1 MEKAKTFCRKKRN
14 LAKSMLSFMLV
25 FAMVISNVQITPD
38 AFSTVWAAE
47 NETLE
52 TSEASENSSQPSESA
67 GDSEEAGET
76 SENSGD
82 DRNSEEIGETQKSP
96 DSEEMGN
103 EERSETA
110 AESTQTAEREQSE
123 ETSEGGNTET
133 TASSSVE
140 TETASQTETVTETET
155 VTATESET
163 EATEEEML
171 EEGAEGEAPSTGQI
185 SIKLHFKD
193 VLGWDTAEND
203 IQVAY
208 ASYKNEGSEWITTDY
223 DDKGKWPGVALTE
236 VDGYYTLELD
246 KKPTYDGLV
255 FVFHNKKD
263 DVGLQTDDYVI
274 PIDAFSDDVTEYWIF
289 AAKADNY
296 GKHPAQICSKAIDT
310 PTISPEIGEDGKVTF
325 RYFNCFETST
335 VKVAGDMTSWGD
347 NAIKMMDEDNSG
359 IYTATTDVLEAK
371 EYGYKFIL
379 GESTWITDPNND
391 SYDDRGNSKFT
402 IEGEDP
408 DKIISPEV
416 NGNKVTFRY
425 KNSEA
430 DVVYVRGTMNDWV
443 DNETYKMTKNET
455 TGIHTLEVEMSHGSY
470 EYKFHY
476 EDGTKDG
483 VWLPDPNGQQV
494 EGTKPDR
501 NSIVYVPGIEEY
513 TYTIHYYNPG
523 VDIPTQVPS
532 EGSGP
537 DLHIWDMCPGAA
549 EGQEYAFEALT
560 EDEDKDKGK
569 TWLTA
574 TVKVPFPHINIIAR
588 PTGGW
593 VEGVKE
599 KEWTYEL
606 KKDAKTA
613 ELWFVYGEG
622 LYENNPFLET
632 YKYTIHYYNPATPNQ
647 ESSTPDLYI
656 WGADTANPGKLYS
669 YAEEKL
675 NDTDNG
681 IQWMTTEVDTPYEKI
696 GLIGKTA
703 TGDNEAGWAGKD
715 KDRFYQI
722 KKGEKTAELWYVHG
736 VGVYDKKPMMKL
748 NSVGAALSVE
758 SIDYTQNS
766 VLSLV
771 FNGDKSSK
779 VLIKSASVD
788 ASALGISD
796 NLTIDP
802 QLCEVTLSVRDNI
815 EAGTYQLP
823 VTVEGV
829 TGTKLTAEA
838 SVTVKEKT
846 GSDFDWDEAVIYFM
860 VTDRFFDGDSSNNAA
875 NGADTTGDNA
885 GLYHG
890 GDFKGVTEKLDYLK
904 ELGVNTIWITPI
916 VENIKGV
923 TVGDGTGDVPFYAAY
938 HGYWASDF
946 TKLNPALGTEAEFQT
961 LIDTAHEKGM
971 KIMVDVVVNHAGYGM
986 EETDQFP
993 GMLRDK
999 ADVNEED
1006 HELGGYQAG
1015 LPDFL
1020 TELPEVRNKIIQWQV
1035 DWAKKGVDFFRVDTV
1050 QHVEDTTWRAFK
1062 NELTKANPKFKMI
1075 GEYFGAG
1082 YNSNNGNRIGNGQM
1096 DSLLD
1101 FDFNDWATEFVGG
1114 GILSVEKKLADRNKA
1129 LNNTYLTGQFLSS
1142 HDENGFQAALIDKGW
1157 SKADAAAAAYA
1168 AATLQ
1173 ITAKGQ
1179 PVIYYGEEIGLTGMN
1194 DYPKQTNRYDFD
1206 WTELE
1211 TQKTTDNSIYNHYK
1225 KMLSIRSEYA
1235 DVFAKG
1241 TRQSVSGTNAD
1252 KYDVF
1257 SRSYNKT
1264 TLYVGINIDINT
1276 GKEVSFA
1283 VNNSGITAYRD
1294 LYSNQEYTVSEDGKV
1309 TITIPAA
1316 KNGGTIVLV
1325 PSSYEK
1331 GLIAPTLTIAKG
1343 KATTLP
1349 EKLTYMSENGEE
1361 TLVAVTYSMDKV
1373 EGVTLDAASRKI
1385 TVAETF
1391 AGKTIDLTATAGEES
1406 IKFTVKVVEDKNQI
1420 TLRLHYHRPD
1430 GNYENWNV
1438 WSWRVGSEGK
1448 QYDFD
1453 SEDEN
1458 GAKVVTFELEGRSTS
1473 VLNYIIRKSTST
1485 DPWGGGKDFPED
1497 CFVDLSDILSG
1508 TVDYYVESGVFPGTR
1523 ILGDDVFLG
1532 VKILSVKYNSAK
1544 NVIKVVTGTPI
1555 TGGTDGIF
1563 TLKRADGTEI
1573 VITGVRLASA
1583 DKNEYELSLG
1593 SDLSGMEAVTKKY
1606 SLFYDEYEY
1615 PVEMPSLY
1623 SSDAFEQ
1630 EFTYTGDDLGAT
1642 WTSSKTTF
1650 KVWAP
1655 TADSV
1660 KVNLYTSGTE
1670 GADDLIET
1678 LSMKKG
1684 EKGVW
1689 SVQKAGDL
1697 NGVYYT
1703 YSVDV
1708 DGTTA
1713 EACDPYARTTGV
1725 NGNRAMVINLNAT
1738 NPAGWSTD
1746 RGPNAGMTYT
1756 DSIIY
1761 ELHVRD
1767 FSIDESSGIQNKG
1780 KFLGLTEKGTKNAS
1794 GQTTGLD
1801 YLTDL
1806 GVTHIH
1812 LLPSYDYAPVDETKL
1827 DTPQYNWGYD
1837 PKNYNVPEGS
1847 YSTDPYN
1854 GAVRVKE
1861 MKQMVK
1867 TLHDNNINVIM
1878 DVVYNHVYDA
1888 DKFSFNQ
1895 LVPKYFSRT
1904 NADGSY
1910 SSGSGCGNDT
1920 ASERS
1925 MVKKYI
1931 VDSVN
1936 YWADEYHIDG
1946 FRFDLVGLL
1955 DVDTINEVVNTV
1967 HETHPDVVFYGEGWK
1982 MDTAVS
1988 KDDVIMAT
1996 QWTSEKTPKFA
2007 YFSDTIRN
2015 LLKGDTFSHES
2026 TGFVSGATG
2035 QEELLAKCFTGATDW
2050 CKSPTQTVNYA
2061 SCHDNYSLMD
2071 KLSVSRKDA
2080 SFEDKT
2086 KMNNLAA
2093 AIYMTSEGIPL
2104 IHAAEELLREK
2115 IDENGNPVENSYK
2128 SSDLV
2133 NSIKWSNLDKENYRN
2148 VRDYYKGLIA
2158 FRKNHAALRLTT
2170 AAEVKANVQYK
2181 WISEELVMFVI
2192 NGKDSIADE
2201 VSDGIVVIFNANTAA
2216 KDVDMYSY
2224 GVPQGTWNICIND
2237 QKAGIETLAAVTDG
2251 KVKVA
2256 PISALVLVKGET
2268 KDNESVYDKNEQQ
2281 KIEKLKK
2288 ELEALILQYE
2298 KEEQGERTDESWAAF
2313 QTALQAAKEVVGKID
2328 VTLNELNLAISN
2340 LQAAHDALTTPEGTV
2355 DKEKLKALVAL
2366 YDDIF
2371 NAGQG
2376 DYTDESWKAFSDELA
2391 NAEALLEKSDAT
2403 QAEIDEAYSKLET
2416 AYTNLTSTKNT
2427 EKLDELIAECS
2438 KLDKGDYTDESW
2450 NALQEALK
2458 AAKEIADKPNATQ
2471 AEIDKAEQDLRDAYN
2486 ALKVPEGTIDKG
2498 KLKALIAVCDEILNK
2513 GQGSYTAE
2521 SWNAF
2526 TLALEEAKA
2535 ILAKED
2541 ATQPEVDEAR
2551 NKLDKA
2557 HNNLVSIEEEIK
2569 ALKELIV
2576 TCEKYIKEDY
2586 TTESWRVFEDAL
2598 QAAKEVAEN
2607 PNAALEEIQRAADDL
2622 QNAVKALIKVKEGL
2636 WTAWAPDSGLTAP
2649 ENGEGNYHA
2658 AYTGKAFK
2666 PEILVYD
2673 GKTLLK
2679 EKTDY
2684 TVSYKNNTNA
2694 GPATVTV
2701 KGKGNYSESTT
2712 AEFTI
2717 DPIDIATLEI
2727 EDLYAAVA
2735 SNNTKQVALKPI
2747 VKFNGK
2753 TLKMGKDYTV
2763 AYADP
2768 NGGKAPGNPSMD
2780 YDVKIDAASVNFTG
2794 TKMIKMTLVDKDN
2807 AYLMSK
2813 ASIGKIVTADRVY
2826 TGEVLKPQITVK
2838 YGKTTL
2844 LKDTDYTVL
2853 YDDEH
2858 IEAGE
2863 TATITIR
2870 GNGTTYF
2877 GEKTTS
2883 FKITGT
2889 PLKAGQI
2896 SLKDVPKTGLVYTG
2910 KPQEPEIDGIDRKN
2924 YEAVYQNNTNAGT
2937 ATVVI
2942 TGKNGYTGTV
2952 KKTFKITAYDIFA
2965 NSDKKFKYNIN
2976 GSIPFAK
2983 GGSKLT
2989 DNQTGARFTISD
3001 GVEIA
3006 LQQGKDYTLSYKNNK
3021 KVGDNT
3027 ASVTIKG
3034 KGNFKGTLKNI
3045 PFTIVAQDLSNLNIT
3060 AADVLEK
3067 NAKKFNKVVPVVID
3081 LDGKTL
3087 KNKTDFELDTATAY
3101 TDEAGNPIS
3110 STEPATG
3117 TAVKVTVTGKG
3128 NYQGTASA
3136 IFHIIDNNMS
3146 IAKASV
3152 QIEPQRYTGSE
3163 VTLSNDQIHVKLKI
3177 NGTITELQN
3186 DNFQIVG
3193 YSKNIK
3199 KGTAKV
3205 TIRGIYPYGGTKT
3218 VNFKITARPMN

>member
-1 MEKAKTFCRKKRN
+1 MDQKKKFCRKKRSIAN
-14 LAKSMLSFMLV
+14 SMLSLILV
-25 FAMVISNVQITPD
+25 FAMVISNVQTSSGML
-38 AFSTVWAAE
+38 STVWAAE
-47 NETLE
+47 
-52 TSEASENSSQPSESA
+52 SEAQTPDGEAETGGMDENN
-67 GDSEEAGET
+67 DS
-76 SENSGD
+76 D
-82 DRNSEEIGETQKSP
+82 SEEIGEVQKSL
-96 DSEEMGN
+96 DSEETNN
-103 EERSETA
+103 EERSETT
-110 AESTQTAEREQSE
+110 AESTQTGESERSE

-133 TASSSVE
+133 TTSSAVE
-140 TETASQTETVTETET
+140 TETASETET
-155 VTATESET
+155 TTESETETTTESETET

-171 EEGAEGEAPSTGQI
+171 EEGAEGEDPSTGQV

-193 VLGWDTAEND
+193 VLGWDTTEISNGMK
-203 IQVAY
+203 VAY
-208 ASYKNEGSEWITTDY
+208 ASYKNPEQEGGSGSWVTNY
-223 DDKGKWPGVALTE
+223 DGGSWPGSSISKGA
-236 VDGYYTLELD
+236 DGYYTLELD
-246 KKPTYDGLV
+246 KKPTDDGLV
-255 FVFHNKKD
+255 FVFHN
-263 DVGLQTDDYVI
+263 GAGTQTKDYVI
-274 PIDAFSDDVTEYWIF
+274 PMQGFSNDVTEYWIF
-289 AAKADNY
+289 AAKAGSY
-296 GKHPAQICSKAIDT
+296 GNHPAQICSKAIDT

-347 NAIKMMDEDNSG
+347 NAIEMTDENNSG
-359 IYTATTDVLEAK
+359 IYTATTDVLTAK

-391 SYDDRGNSKFT
+391 SYDAKGNSKFT

-416 NGNKVTFRY
+416 EGNKVTFRY
-425 KNSEA
+425 ENSEV
-430 DVVYVRGTMNDWV
+430 DDVYVRGTMNGWV
-443 DNETYKMTKNET
+443 DNETYKMTKDET

-537 DLHIWDMCPGAA
+537 DLHIWDKCPGAA
-549 EGQEYAFEALT
+549 EGQAYKFEALT

-588 PTGGW
+588 PEGDW
-593 VEGVKE
+593 IEGVEE

-622 LYENNPFLET
+622 LYDNNPFLET
-632 YKYTIHYYNPATPNQ
+632 YQYIINYYNPALPNQ
-647 ESSTPDLYI
+647 ESSELDLFI
-656 WGADTANPGKLYS
+656 WGADTENPGKLYS

-675 NDTDNG
+675 DDTDNG

-829 TGTKLTAEA
+829 TGTKLTIEA

-875 NGADTTGDNA
+875 NGADTTGDNP

-971 KIMVDVVVNHAGYGM
+971 KIMVDIVVNHAGYGM

-1349 EKLTYMSENGEE
+1349 EKLTYMSETGEE

-1473 VLNYIIRKSTST
+1473 VLNYIIRKSTPT

-1523 ILGDDVFLG
+1523 ILGDDAFLG

-1544 NVIKVVTGTPI
+1544 NVIKVVTGVPI

-1563 TLKRADGTEI
+1563 TLKRADGAEI
-1573 VITGVRLASA
+1573 EITGVRLASA

-1812 LLPSYDYAPVDETKL
+1812 LLPSYDYATVDESKL

-1910 SSGSGCGNDT
+1910 SNGSGCGNDT

-2026 TGFVSGATG
+2026 TGFVSGSKG

-2071 KLSVSRKDA
+2071 KLSVSREDA
-2080 SFEDKT
+2080 TFEEKT

-2115 IDENGNPVENSYK
+2115 IDENGKPVENSYN

-2224 GVPQGTWNICIND
+2224 GVAQGDWKVCIND
-2237 QKAGIETLAAVTDG
+2237 QKAGTDAISTVSDG
-2251 KVKVA
+2251 KVTLA
-2256 PISALVLVKGET
+2256 PISAMVLVKGET
-2268 KDNESVYDKNEQQ
+2268 VDTDSIYGDNEQQ
-2281 KIEKLKK
+2281 KIAYLRNELQNLIAAYEMVEKGS
-2288 ELEALILQYE
+2288 Y
-2298 KEEQGERTDESWAAF
+2298 TDESWAAF
-2313 QTALQAAKEVVGKID
+2313 QDALKAAKQTVANQAATLGELTGAKENLETAYRGLKVPEGVVDTGKLKALVARYQEIKKQGQGAYTD
-2328 VTLNELNLAISN
+2328 ESWKIFIHALDAAEDILAKENATQDEVNKSYSN
-2340 LQAAHDALTTPEGTV
+2340 LETAYNGLEIRKPTIDSLKDLIAEYEKMEQGNYTDESWAVFTNALTAAKAVAEKPDATSEEIEQAEDALRAAYNALKVVEGAV
-2355 DKEKLKALVAL
+2355 DNGKLKALVAL
-2366 YDDIF
+2366 YRDIL
-2371 NAGQG
+2371 AQGQG
-2376 DYTDESWKAFSDELA
+2376 NYTNKSWAAFK
-2391 NAEALLEKSDAT
+2391 NAMSAAEKLLTSETAT
-2403 QAEIDEAYSKLET
+2403 QEEIDLAYE
-2416 AYTNLTSTKNT
+2416 NLK
-2427 EKLDELIAECS
+2427 
-2438 KLDKGDYTDESW
+2438 
-2450 NALQEALK
+2450 
-2458 AAKEIADKPNATQ
+2458 
-2471 AEIDKAEQDLRDAYN
+2471 
-2486 ALKVPEGTIDKG
+2486 
-2498 KLKALIAVCDEILNK
+2498 
-2513 GQGSYTAE
+2513 
-2521 SWNAF
+2521 
-2526 TLALEEAKA
+2526 
-2535 ILAKED
+2535 
-2541 ATQPEVDEAR
+2541 EAR
-2551 NKLDKA
+2551 NE
-2557 HNNLVSIEEEIK
+2557 LVESTEPEI
-2569 ALKELIV
+2569 
-2576 TCEKYIKEDY
+2576 
-2586 TTESWRVFEDAL
+2586 
-2598 QAAKEVAEN
+2598 
-2607 PNAALEEIQRAADDL
+2607 P
-2622 QNAVKALIKVKEGL
+2622 EGL
-2636 WTAWAPDSGLTAP
+2636 WTKWADNSGLVL
-2649 ENGEGNYHA
+2649 GEDGKYHIT
-2658 AYTGKAFK
+2658 YTGKALK
-2666 PEILVYD
+2666 PAILVYD
-2673 GKTLLK
+2673 GPKQLK

-2684 TVSYKNNTNA
+2684 TLSYKDNTNA
-2694 GPATVTV
+2694 STGEKEATVII
-2701 KGKGNYSESTT
+2701 KGKGNYSESF
-2712 AEFTI
+2712 EEKFVI
-2717 DPIDIATLEI
+2717 DQVDMNTLAID
-2727 EDLYAAVA
+2727 DLYALVKVTD
-2735 SNNTKQVALKPI
+2735 NVVQGTVALKPV
-2747 VKFNGK
+2747 VKYNGK
-2753 TLKMGKDYTV
+2753 TLKVKKDYTV
-2763 AYADP
+2763 AYVNADD
-2768 NGGKAPGNPSMD
+2768 GKAPGIYQVRVQAVNTNFKNYKDIEITIADKTTAVAMNK
-2780 YDVKIDAASVNFTG
+2780 VKVSKIAPQPYVWDETAKRGKVQTPEFTVSYRNEN
-2794 TKMIKMTLVDKDN
+2794 LVLDEQ
-2807 AYLMSK
+2807 Y
-2813 ASIGKIVTADRVY
+2813 
-2826 TGEVLKPQITVK
+2826 TVK
-2838 YGKTTL
+2838 YDNVNT
-2844 LKDTDYTVL
+2844 
-2853 YDDEH
+2853 
-2858 IEAGE
+2858 EAGQ
-2863 TATITIR
+2863 TATIVIK
-2870 GNGTTYF
+2870 GKGTKYV
-2877 GEKTTS
+2877 GEKKVT
-2883 FKITGT
+2883 FKITGQA
-2889 PLKAGQI
+2889 LKGNMVTVDAP
-2896 SLKDVPKTGLVYTG
+2896 SKGLEYTG
-2910 KPQEPEIDGIDRKN
+2910 DALRPEVTVNLGADAQKPYAQ
-2924 YEAVYQNNTNAGT
+2924 YEVEYQNNTNVGK
-2937 ATVVI
+2937 ATVVVKGI
-2942 TGKNGYTGTV
+2942 NGYTGTV
-2952 KKTFKITAYDIFA
+2952 KKTFKITAYDIIK
-2965 NSDKKFKYNIN
+2965 D
-2976 GSIPFAK
+2976 GSLFTFGTENVITDLIPYAK
-2983 GGSKLT
+2983 GGSKLS
-2989 DNQTGARFTISD
+2989 DENVGARFVTSTGTILNL
-3001 GVEIA
+3001 I
-3006 LQQGKDYTLSYKNNK
+3006 QGRDYTLTYKNNK
-3021 KVGDNT
+3021 KVSADGNT

-3034 KGNFKGTLKNI
+3034 KGNYKGTIKDV
-3045 PFTIVAQDLSNLNIT
+3045 PFTIKPQNLENLKGSIT
-3060 AADVLEK
+3060 AGDIIVK
-3067 NAKKFNKVVPVVID
+3067 NAKKYNKVIPVITD
-3081 LDGKTL
+3081 LDGKKL
-3087 KNKTDFELDTATAY
+3087 KKNTDFTIGNDSY
-3101 TDEAGNPIS
+3101 VISGPVDESGNP
-3110 STEPATG
+3110 
-3117 TAVKVTVTGKG
+3117 AVSAEVTINV
-3128 NYQGTASA
+3128 TASEGG
-3136 IFHIIDNNMS
+3136 N
-3146 IAKASV
+3146 
-3152 QIEPQRYTGSE
+3152 YTGSVSTTFRVIDNDKNISKAA
-3163 VTLSNDQIHVKLKI
+3163 VTINPQIYTGNSIELEKEDFAEITMKLNGQKVPLTPNDF
-3177 NGTITELQN
+3177 E
-3186 DNFQIVG
+3186 IVG
-3193 YSKNIK
+3193 YTNNIK

-3205 TIRGIYPYGGTKT
+3205 TIHGLGEYGGTKT
-3218 VNFKITARPMN
+3218 VTFKINAQPMAR

>member
-14 LAKSMLSFMLV
+14 LAKSMLSLMLV

-52 TSEASENSSQPSESA
+52 TSEASENSSQPSEA
-67 GDSEEAGET
+67 DGDSEEAGEA

-171 EEGAEGEAPSTGQI
+171 EEGAEGEAPSTGQV

-296 GKHPAQICSKAIDT
+296 GKHPVQICSKAIDT

-537 DLHIWDMCPGAA
+537 DLHIWDKCPGAA
-549 EGQEYAFEALT
+549 EGQAYKFEALT

-622 LYENNPFLET
+622 LYDNNPFLET

-656 WGADTANPGKLYS
+656 WGADTANPGKLYL

-875 NGADTTGDNA
+875 NGADTTGDNP

-1101 FDFNDWATEFVGG
+1101 FDFNEWATEFVGG
-1114 GILSVEKKLADRNKA
+1114 GITSVEKKLADRNKA

-1349 EKLTYMSENGEE
+1349 EKLTYMSETGEE

-1473 VLNYIIRKSTST
+1473 VLNYIIRKSTPT

-1573 VITGVRLASA
+1573 EITGVRLASA

-1812 LLPSYDYAPVDETKL
+1812 LLPSYDYATVDETKL

-2486 ALKVPEGTIDKG
+2486 ALKIPEGTIDKG

-2649 ENGEGNYHA
+2649 ENGEGNYHV

-2679 EKTDY
+2679 EKADY

-2701 KGKGNYSESTT
+2701 KGKGNYSESIT

-2735 SNNTKQVALKPI
+2735 SNNTKQVALKPV

-2763 AYADP
+2763 AYEDP

-2780 YDVKIDAASVNFTG
+2780 FDVKIDAASVNFTG
-2794 TKMIKMTLVDKDN
+2794 RKMIKMTLVDKDN

-2813 ASIGKIVTADRVY
+2813 ASIGKIVTSDRVY

-3067 NAKKFNKVVPVVID
+3067 NAKKFNKVVPVVTD

>member
-14 LAKSMLSFMLV
+14 LAKSMLSLMLV

-52 TSEASENSSQPSESA
+52 TSEASENSSQPSEA
-67 GDSEEAGET
+67 DGDSEEAGEA

-171 EEGAEGEAPSTGQI
+171 EEGAEGEAPSTGQV

-537 DLHIWDMCPGAA
+537 DLHIWDKCPGAA
-549 EGQEYAFEALT
+549 EGQAYKFEALT

-622 LYENNPFLET
+622 LYDNNPFLET

-656 WGADTANPGKLYS
+656 WGADTANPGKLYL

-875 NGADTTGDNA
+875 NGADTTGDNP

-1101 FDFNDWATEFVGG
+1101 FDFNEWATEFVGG
-1114 GILSVEKKLADRNKA
+1114 GITSVEKKLADRNKA

-1168 AATLQ
+1168 AATLH

-1225 KMLSIRSEYA
+1225 KMLTIRSEYA

-1349 EKLTYMSENGEE
+1349 EKLTYMSETGEE

-1473 VLNYIIRKSTST
+1473 VLNYIIRKSTPT

-1573 VITGVRLASA
+1573 EITGVRLASA

-1767 FSIDESSGIQNKG
+1767 FSIDESSGIRNKG

-1812 LLPSYDYAPVDETKL
+1812 LLPSYDYATVDETKL

-1955 DVDTINEVVNTV
+1955 DVDTINEVINTV

-2486 ALKVPEGTIDKG
+2486 ALKIPEGTIDKG

-2649 ENGEGNYHA
+2649 ENGEGNYHV

-2679 EKTDY
+2679 EKADY

-2701 KGKGNYSESTT
+2701 KGKGNYSESIT

-2735 SNNTKQVALKPI
+2735 SNNTKQVALKPV

-2763 AYADP
+2763 AYEDP

-2780 YDVKIDAASVNFTG
+2780 FDVKIDAASVNFTG
-2794 TKMIKMTLVDKDN
+2794 RKMIKMTLVDKDN

-2813 ASIGKIVTADRVY
+2813 ASIGKIVTSDRVY

-3067 NAKKFNKVVPVVID
+3067 NAKKFNKVVPVVTD

-3117 TAVKVTVTGKG
+3117 TAVKVTITGKG

>member
-14 LAKSMLSFMLV
+14 LAKSMLSLMLV

-52 TSEASENSSQPSESA
+52 TSEASENSSQPSEAA

-96 DSEEMGN
+96 DSEAMGN

-110 AESTQTAEREQSE
+110 AESTQTGESERSE

-140 TETASQTETVTETET
+140 TGTASQTETVTETET
-155 VTATESET
+155 VTATETET
-163 EATEEEML
+163 EATDEEIL
-171 EEGAEGEAPSTGQI
+171 EEDAEGEDPSTGQV

-513 TYTIHYYNPG
+513 TYTIHYFNPG
-523 VDIPTQVPS
+523 ADIPTQVPS

-622 LYENNPFLET
+622 LYDNNPFLET

-703 TGDNEAGWAGKD
+703 TGDNEAGWDGKD

-1349 EKLTYMSENGEE
+1349 EKLTYMSETGEE

-1473 VLNYIIRKSTST
+1473 VLNYIIRKSTPT

-1523 ILGDDVFLG
+1523 ILGNDVFLG

-1573 VITGVRLASA
+1573 EITGVKLASA

-1623 SSDAFEQ
+1623 SSDTFEQ

-1697 NGVYYT
+1697 
-1703 YSVDV
+1703 
-1708 DGTTA
+1708 
-1713 EACDPYARTTGV
+1713 
-1725 NGNRAMVINLNAT
+1725 MVFIT
-1738 NPAGWSTD
+1738 
-1746 RGPNAGMTYT
+1746 
-1756 DSIIY
+1756 
-1761 ELHVRD
+1761 
-1767 FSIDESSGIQNKG
+1767 
-1780 KFLGLTEKGTKNAS
+1780 
-1794 GQTTGLD
+1794 
-1801 YLTDL
+1801 
-1806 GVTHIH
+1806 
-1812 LLPSYDYAPVDETKL
+1812 
-1827 DTPQYNWGYD
+1827 
-1837 PKNYNVPEGS
+1837 
-1847 YSTDPYN
+1847 
-1854 GAVRVKE
+1854 
-1861 MKQMVK
+1861 
-1867 TLHDNNINVIM
+1867 
-1878 DVVYNHVYDA
+1878 
-1888 DKFSFNQ
+1888 
-1895 LVPKYFSRT
+1895 
-1904 NADGSY
+1904 
-1910 SSGSGCGNDT
+1910 
-1920 ASERS
+1920 
-1925 MVKKYI
+1925 
-1931 VDSVN
+1931 
-1936 YWADEYHIDG
+1936 
-1946 FRFDLVGLL
+1946 
-1955 DVDTINEVVNTV
+1955 
-1967 HETHPDVVFYGEGWK
+1967 
-1982 MDTAVS
+1982 
-1988 KDDVIMAT
+1988 
-1996 QWTSEKTPKFA
+1996 
-2007 YFSDTIRN
+2007 
-2015 LLKGDTFSHES
+2015 
-2026 TGFVSGATG
+2026 
-2035 QEELLAKCFTGATDW
+2035 
-2050 CKSPTQTVNYA
+2050 
-2061 SCHDNYSLMD
+2061 
-2071 KLSVSRKDA
+2071 
-2080 SFEDKT
+2080 
-2086 KMNNLAA
+2086 
-2093 AIYMTSEGIPL
+2093 
-2104 IHAAEELLREK
+2104 
-2115 IDENGNPVENSYK
+2115 
-2128 SSDLV
+2128 
-2133 NSIKWSNLDKENYRN
+2133 
-2148 VRDYYKGLIA
+2148 
-2158 FRKNHAALRLTT
+2158 
-2170 AAEVKANVQYK
+2170 
-2181 WISEELVMFVI
+2181 
-2192 NGKDSIADE
+2192 
-2201 VSDGIVVIFNANTAA
+2201 
-2216 KDVDMYSY
+2216 
-2224 GVPQGTWNICIND
+2224 
-2237 QKAGIETLAAVTDG
+2237 
-2251 KVKVA
+2251 
-2256 PISALVLVKGET
+2256 
-2268 KDNESVYDKNEQQ
+2268 
-2281 KIEKLKK
+2281 
-2288 ELEALILQYE
+2288 
-2298 KEEQGERTDESWAAF
+2298 
-2313 QTALQAAKEVVGKID
+2313 
-2328 VTLNELNLAISN
+2328 
-2340 LQAAHDALTTPEGTV
+2340 
-2355 DKEKLKALVAL
+2355 
-2366 YDDIF
+2366 
-2371 NAGQG
+2371 
-2376 DYTDESWKAFSDELA
+2376 
-2391 NAEALLEKSDAT
+2391 
-2403 QAEIDEAYSKLET
+2403 
-2416 AYTNLTSTKNT
+2416 
-2427 EKLDELIAECS
+2427 
-2438 KLDKGDYTDESW
+2438 
-2450 NALQEALK
+2450 
-2458 AAKEIADKPNATQ
+2458 
-2471 AEIDKAEQDLRDAYN
+2471 
-2486 ALKVPEGTIDKG
+2486 
-2498 KLKALIAVCDEILNK
+2498 
-2513 GQGSYTAE
+2513 
-2521 SWNAF
+2521 
-2526 TLALEEAKA
+2526 
-2535 ILAKED
+2535 
-2541 ATQPEVDEAR
+2541 
-2551 NKLDKA
+2551 
-2557 HNNLVSIEEEIK
+2557 
-2569 ALKELIV
+2569 
-2576 TCEKYIKEDY
+2576 
-2586 TTESWRVFEDAL
+2586 
-2598 QAAKEVAEN
+2598 
-2607 PNAALEEIQRAADDL
+2607 
-2622 QNAVKALIKVKEGL
+2622 
-2636 WTAWAPDSGLTAP
+2636 LTA
-2649 ENGEGNYHA
+2649 
-2658 AYTGKAFK
+2658 
-2666 PEILVYD
+2666 
-2673 GKTLLK
+2673 
-2679 EKTDY
+2679 
-2684 TVSYKNNTNA
+2684 
-2694 GPATVTV
+2694 
-2701 KGKGNYSESTT
+2701 
-2712 AEFTI
+2712 
-2717 DPIDIATLEI
+2717 
-2727 EDLYAAVA
+2727 
-2735 SNNTKQVALKPI
+2735 
-2747 VKFNGK
+2747 
-2753 TLKMGKDYTV
+2753 
-2763 AYADP
+2763 
-2768 NGGKAPGNPSMD
+2768 
-2780 YDVKIDAASVNFTG
+2780 
-2794 TKMIKMTLVDKDN
+2794 
-2807 AYLMSK
+2807 
-2813 ASIGKIVTADRVY
+2813 
-2826 TGEVLKPQITVK
+2826 
-2838 YGKTTL
+2838 
-2844 LKDTDYTVL
+2844 
-2853 YDDEH
+2853 
-2858 IEAGE
+2858 
-2863 TATITIR
+2863 
-2870 GNGTTYF
+2870 
-2877 GEKTTS
+2877 
-2883 FKITGT
+2883 
-2889 PLKAGQI
+2889 
-2896 SLKDVPKTGLVYTG
+2896 
-2910 KPQEPEIDGIDRKN
+2910 
-2924 YEAVYQNNTNAGT
+2924 
-2937 ATVVI
+2937 
-2942 TGKNGYTGTV
+2942 
-2952 KKTFKITAYDIFA
+2952 
-2965 NSDKKFKYNIN
+2965 
-2976 GSIPFAK
+2976 
-2983 GGSKLT
+2983 
-2989 DNQTGARFTISD
+2989 
-3001 GVEIA
+3001 
-3006 LQQGKDYTLSYKNNK
+3006 
-3021 KVGDNT
+3021 
-3027 ASVTIKG
+3027 
-3034 KGNFKGTLKNI
+3034 
-3045 PFTIVAQDLSNLNIT
+3045 
-3060 AADVLEK
+3060 
-3067 NAKKFNKVVPVVID
+3067 
-3081 LDGKTL
+3081 
-3087 KNKTDFELDTATAY
+3087 
-3101 TDEAGNPIS
+3101 
-3110 STEPATG
+3110 
-3117 TAVKVTVTGKG
+3117 
-3128 NYQGTASA
+3128 
-3136 IFHIIDNNMS
+3136 
-3146 IAKASV
+3146 
-3152 QIEPQRYTGSE
+3152 
-3163 VTLSNDQIHVKLKI
+3163 
-3177 NGTITELQN
+3177 
-3186 DNFQIVG
+3186 
-3193 YSKNIK
+3193 
-3199 KGTAKV
+3199 
-3205 TIRGIYPYGGTKT
+3205 
-3218 VNFKITARPMN
+3218 

>member
-1 MEKAKTFCRKKRN
+1 MDQKKKFCRKKRSIAN
-14 LAKSMLSFMLV
+14 SMLSLILV
-25 FAMVISNVQITPD
+25 FAMVISNVQTSSGML
-38 AFSTVWAAE
+38 STVWAAE
-47 NETLE
+47 
-52 TSEASENSSQPSESA
+52 SEAQTPDGEAETGGMDENNDS
-67 GDSEEAGET
+67 DSEETGEV
-76 SENSGD
+76 
-82 DRNSEEIGETQKSP
+82 QKSL
-96 DSEEMGN
+96 DSEETNN
-103 EERSETA
+103 EERSETT
-110 AESTQTAEREQSE
+110 AESTQTGESERSE

-133 TASSSVE
+133 TTSSAVE
-140 TETASQTETVTETET
+140 TETASETETTTESETET
-155 VTATESET
+155 VTQTET
-163 EATEEEML
+163 ETETTEEESDAFL
-171 EEGAEGEAPSTGQI
+171 VDGDENPVEGQVNI
-185 SIKLHFKD
+185 VLHFRNS
-193 VLGWDTAEND
+193 LGWNT
-203 IQVAY
+203 VA
-208 ASYKNEGSEWITTDY
+208 ASYAKHNGESWGDGFTGE
-223 DDKGKWPGVALTE
+223 WPGVE
-236 VDGYYTLELD
+236 VSRDQDGYFTIEQQIPKD
-246 KKPTYDGLV
+246 SGFAVIFNNNNNGEQTADIIIPSESFESDTY
-255 FVFHNKKD
+255 
-263 DVGLQTDDYVI
+263 
-274 PIDAFSDDVTEYWIF
+274 ERWIWIE
-289 AAKADNY
+289 KQ
-296 GKHPAQICSKAIDT
+296 GEKTQHIISTT
-310 PTISPEIGEDGKVTF
+310 PVSSPEIKSDNKVTF
-325 RYFNCFETST
+325 RYKNDSAQT
-335 VKVAGDMTSWGD
+335 VLVAGSMNNWIDKAD
-347 NAIKMMDEDNSG
+347 NENCWKMEKDEQTG
-359 IYTATTDVLEAK
+359 IFSYTTESALTPDV
-371 EYGYKFIL
+371 YSYKFVVD
-379 GESTWITDPNND
+379 GKWVRDPNNESFTLD
-391 SYDDRGNSKFT
+391 TDQNSILT
-402 IEGEDP
+402 IEGDNP
-408 DKIISPEV
+408 NKIISPEV

-425 KNSEA
+425 ENSEV
-430 DVVYVRGTMNDWV
+430 DDVYVRGTMNGWV
-443 DNETYKMTKNET
+443 DNETYKMTKDET

-501 NSIVYVPGIEEY
+501 NSIVYVPGTEEY

-523 VDIPTQVPS
+523 EDIPTQVPS

-537 DLHIWDMCPGAA
+537 DLHIWDKCPGAA
-549 EGQEYAFEALT
+549 EGQAYKFEALT

-588 PTGGW
+588 PEGDW
-593 VEGVKE
+593 VEGVQE

-613 ELWFVYGEG
+613 EFWFVYGEG
-622 LYENNPFLET
+622 LYDKNPFLET
-632 YKYTIHYYNPATPNQ
+632 YQYTINYYNPAAPNQ
-647 ESSTPDLYI
+647 ESSKPDLYV
-656 WGADTANPGKLYS
+656 WGAGTANPGKLYS
-669 YAEEKL
+669 FAAEKL

-703 TGDNEAGWAGKD
+703 TGDNEAGWDGKD

-771 FNGDKSSK
+771 FNGDESSK

-1157 SKADAAAAAYA
+1157 SKADVAAAAYA

-1349 EKLTYMSENGEE
+1349 EKLTYMSETGEE

-1473 VLNYIIRKSTST
+1473 VLNYIIRKSTPT

-1523 ILGDDVFLG
+1523 ILGDDAFLG

-1544 NVIKVVTGTPI
+1544 NVIKVVTGVPI

-1563 TLKRADGTEI
+1563 TLKRVDGAEI
-1573 VITGVRLASA
+1573 EITGVRLASA

-1812 LLPSYDYAPVDETKL
+1812 LLPSYDYATVDETKL

-2015 LLKGDTFSHES
+2015 LLKGDTFSHGS

-2035 QEELLAKCFTGATDW
+2035 QEELLAKCFKGATDW

-2071 KLSVSRKDA
+2071 KLSVSREDA
-2080 SFEDKT
+2080 TFEEKT

-2115 IDENGNPVENSYK
+2115 IDENGKPVENSYN

-2224 GVPQGTWNICIND
+2224 GVAQGDWKVCIND
-2237 QKAGIETLAAVTDG
+2237 QKAGTDAISTVSDG
-2251 KVKVA
+2251 KVTLA
-2256 PISALVLVKGET
+2256 PISAMVLVKGET
-2268 KDNESVYDKNEQQ
+2268 VDTDSIYGDNEQQ
-2281 KIEKLKK
+2281 KIAYL
-2288 ELEALILQYE
+2288 
-2298 KEEQGERTDESWAAF
+2298 R
-2313 QTALQAAKEVVGKID
+2313 
-2328 VTLNELNLAISN
+2328 NELQN
-2340 LQAAHDALTTPEGTV
+2340 
-2355 DKEKLKALVAL
+2355 
-2366 YDDIF
+2366 
-2371 NAGQG
+2371 
-2376 DYTDESWKAFSDELA
+2376 
-2391 NAEALLEKSDAT
+2391 
-2403 QAEIDEAYSKLET
+2403 
-2416 AYTNLTSTKNT
+2416 
-2427 EKLDELIAECS
+2427 LIAE
-2438 KLDKGDYTDESW
+2438 
-2450 NALQEALK
+2450 
-2458 AAKEIADKPNATQ
+2458 
-2471 AEIDKAEQDLRDAYN
+2471 
-2486 ALKVPEGTIDKG
+2486 
-2498 KLKALIAVCDEILNK
+2498 
-2513 GQGSYTAE
+2513 
-2521 SWNAF
+2521 
-2526 TLALEEAKA
+2526 
-2535 ILAKED
+2535 
-2541 ATQPEVDEAR
+2541 
-2551 NKLDKA
+2551 
-2557 HNNLVSIEEEIK
+2557 
-2569 ALKELIV
+2569 
-2576 TCEKYIKEDY
+2576 
-2586 TTESWRVFEDAL
+2586 
-2598 QAAKEVAEN
+2598 
-2607 PNAALEEIQRAADDL
+2607 
-2622 QNAVKALIKVKEGL
+2622 
-2636 WTAWAPDSGLTAP
+2636 
-2649 ENGEGNYHA
+2649 
-2658 AYTGKAFK
+2658 
-2666 PEILVYD
+2666 
-2673 GKTLLK
+2673 
-2679 EKTDY
+2679 
-2684 TVSYKNNTNA
+2684 
-2694 GPATVTV
+2694 
-2701 KGKGNYSESTT
+2701 
-2712 AEFTI
+2712 
-2717 DPIDIATLEI
+2717 
-2727 EDLYAAVA
+2727 
-2735 SNNTKQVALKPI
+2735 
-2747 VKFNGK
+2747 
-2753 TLKMGKDYTV
+2753 
-2763 AYADP
+2763 
-2768 NGGKAPGNPSMD
+2768 
-2780 YDVKIDAASVNFTG
+2780 
-2794 TKMIKMTLVDKDN
+2794 
-2807 AYLMSK
+2807 
-2813 ASIGKIVTADRVY
+2813 
-2826 TGEVLKPQITVK
+2826 
-2838 YGKTTL
+2838 
-2844 LKDTDYTVL
+2844 
-2853 YDDEH
+2853 
-2858 IEAGE
+2858 
-2863 TATITIR
+2863 
-2870 GNGTTYF
+2870 
-2877 GEKTTS
+2877 
-2883 FKITGT
+2883 
-2889 PLKAGQI
+2889 
-2896 SLKDVPKTGLVYTG
+2896 
-2910 KPQEPEIDGIDRKN
+2910 
-2924 YEAVYQNNTNAGT
+2924 
-2937 ATVVI
+2937 
-2942 TGKNGYTGTV
+2942 
-2952 KKTFKITAYDIFA
+2952 
-2965 NSDKKFKYNIN
+2965 
-2976 GSIPFAK
+2976 
-2983 GGSKLT
+2983 
-2989 DNQTGARFTISD
+2989 
-3001 GVEIA
+3001 
-3006 LQQGKDYTLSYKNNK
+3006 
-3021 KVGDNT
+3021 
-3027 ASVTIKG
+3027 
-3034 KGNFKGTLKNI
+3034 
-3045 PFTIVAQDLSNLNIT
+3045 
-3060 AADVLEK
+3060 
-3067 NAKKFNKVVPVVID
+3067 
-3081 LDGKTL
+3081 
-3087 KNKTDFELDTATAY
+3087 
-3101 TDEAGNPIS
+3101 
-3110 STEPATG
+3110 
-3117 TAVKVTVTGKG
+3117 
-3128 NYQGTASA
+3128 
-3136 IFHIIDNNMS
+3136 
-3146 IAKASV
+3146 
-3152 QIEPQRYTGSE
+3152 
-3163 VTLSNDQIHVKLKI
+3163 
-3177 NGTITELQN
+3177 
-3186 DNFQIVG
+3186 
-3193 YSKNIK
+3193 
-3199 KGTAKV
+3199 
-3205 TIRGIYPYGGTKT
+3205 
-3218 VNFKITARPMN
+3218 

>member
-14 LAKSMLSFMLV
+14 LAKSMLSLMLV

-52 TSEASENSSQPSESA
+52 TSEASENSSQPSEA
-67 GDSEEAGET
+67 DGDSEEAGEA

-171 EEGAEGEAPSTGQI
+171 EEGAEGEAPSTGQV

-296 GKHPAQICSKAIDT
+296 GKHPVQICSKAIDT

-537 DLHIWDMCPGAA
+537 DLHIWDKCPGAA
-549 EGQEYAFEALT
+549 EGQAYKFEALT

-622 LYENNPFLET
+622 LYDNNPFLET

-656 WGADTANPGKLYS
+656 WGADTANPGKLYL

-875 NGADTTGDNA
+875 NGADTTGDNP

-1101 FDFNDWATEFVGG
+1101 FDFNEWATEFVGG
-1114 GILSVEKKLADRNKA
+1114 GITSVEKKLADRNKA

-1349 EKLTYMSENGEE
+1349 EKLTYMSETGEE

-1473 VLNYIIRKSTST
+1473 VLNYIIRKSTPT

-1573 VITGVRLASA
+1573 EITGVRLASA

-1593 SDLSGMEAVTKKY
+1593 SDL
-1606 SLFYDEYEY
+1606 
-1615 PVEMPSLY
+1615 
-1623 SSDAFEQ
+1623 
-1630 EFTYTGDDLGAT
+1630 
-1642 WTSSKTTF
+1642 
-1650 KVWAP
+1650 
-1655 TADSV
+1655 
-1660 KVNLYTSGTE
+1660 
-1670 GADDLIET
+1670 
-1678 LSMKKG
+1678 
-1684 EKGVW
+1684 
-1689 SVQKAGDL
+1689 
-1697 NGVYYT
+1697 
-1703 YSVDV
+1703 
-1708 DGTTA
+1708 
-1713 EACDPYARTTGV
+1713 
-1725 NGNRAMVINLNAT
+1725 
-1738 NPAGWSTD
+1738 
-1746 RGPNAGMTYT
+1746 
-1756 DSIIY
+1756 
-1761 ELHVRD
+1761 
-1767 FSIDESSGIQNKG
+1767 
-1780 KFLGLTEKGTKNAS
+1780 
-1794 GQTTGLD
+1794 
-1801 YLTDL
+1801 
-1806 GVTHIH
+1806 
-1812 LLPSYDYAPVDETKL
+1812 
-1827 DTPQYNWGYD
+1827 
-1837 PKNYNVPEGS
+1837 
-1847 YSTDPYN
+1847 
-1854 GAVRVKE
+1854 
-1861 MKQMVK
+1861 
-1867 TLHDNNINVIM
+1867 
-1878 DVVYNHVYDA
+1878 
-1888 DKFSFNQ
+1888 
-1895 LVPKYFSRT
+1895 
-1904 NADGSY
+1904 
-1910 SSGSGCGNDT
+1910 
-1920 ASERS
+1920 
-1925 MVKKYI
+1925 
-1931 VDSVN
+1931 
-1936 YWADEYHIDG
+1936 
-1946 FRFDLVGLL
+1946 
-1955 DVDTINEVVNTV
+1955 
-1967 HETHPDVVFYGEGWK
+1967 
-1982 MDTAVS
+1982 
-1988 KDDVIMAT
+1988 
-1996 QWTSEKTPKFA
+1996 
-2007 YFSDTIRN
+2007 
-2015 LLKGDTFSHES
+2015 
-2026 TGFVSGATG
+2026 
-2035 QEELLAKCFTGATDW
+2035 
-2050 CKSPTQTVNYA
+2050 
-2061 SCHDNYSLMD
+2061 
-2071 KLSVSRKDA
+2071 
-2080 SFEDKT
+2080 
-2086 KMNNLAA
+2086 
-2093 AIYMTSEGIPL
+2093 
-2104 IHAAEELLREK
+2104 
-2115 IDENGNPVENSYK
+2115 
-2128 SSDLV
+2128 
-2133 NSIKWSNLDKENYRN
+2133 
-2148 VRDYYKGLIA
+2148 
-2158 FRKNHAALRLTT
+2158 
-2170 AAEVKANVQYK
+2170 
-2181 WISEELVMFVI
+2181 
-2192 NGKDSIADE
+2192 
-2201 VSDGIVVIFNANTAA
+2201 
-2216 KDVDMYSY
+2216 
-2224 GVPQGTWNICIND
+2224 
-2237 QKAGIETLAAVTDG
+2237 
-2251 KVKVA
+2251 
-2256 PISALVLVKGET
+2256 
-2268 KDNESVYDKNEQQ
+2268 
-2281 KIEKLKK
+2281 
-2288 ELEALILQYE
+2288 
-2298 KEEQGERTDESWAAF
+2298 
-2313 QTALQAAKEVVGKID
+2313 
-2328 VTLNELNLAISN
+2328 
-2340 LQAAHDALTTPEGTV
+2340 
-2355 DKEKLKALVAL
+2355 
-2366 YDDIF
+2366 
-2371 NAGQG
+2371 
-2376 DYTDESWKAFSDELA
+2376 
-2391 NAEALLEKSDAT
+2391 
-2403 QAEIDEAYSKLET
+2403 
-2416 AYTNLTSTKNT
+2416 
-2427 EKLDELIAECS
+2427 
-2438 KLDKGDYTDESW
+2438 
-2450 NALQEALK
+2450 
-2458 AAKEIADKPNATQ
+2458 
-2471 AEIDKAEQDLRDAYN
+2471 
-2486 ALKVPEGTIDKG
+2486 
-2498 KLKALIAVCDEILNK
+2498 
-2513 GQGSYTAE
+2513 
-2521 SWNAF
+2521 
-2526 TLALEEAKA
+2526 
-2535 ILAKED
+2535 
-2541 ATQPEVDEAR
+2541 
-2551 NKLDKA
+2551 
-2557 HNNLVSIEEEIK
+2557 
-2569 ALKELIV
+2569 
-2576 TCEKYIKEDY
+2576 
-2586 TTESWRVFEDAL
+2586 
-2598 QAAKEVAEN
+2598 
-2607 PNAALEEIQRAADDL
+2607 
-2622 QNAVKALIKVKEGL
+2622 
-2636 WTAWAPDSGLTAP
+2636 
-2649 ENGEGNYHA
+2649 
-2658 AYTGKAFK
+2658 
-2666 PEILVYD
+2666 
-2673 GKTLLK
+2673 
-2679 EKTDY
+2679 
-2684 TVSYKNNTNA
+2684 
-2694 GPATVTV
+2694 
-2701 KGKGNYSESTT
+2701 
-2712 AEFTI
+2712 
-2717 DPIDIATLEI
+2717 
-2727 EDLYAAVA
+2727 
-2735 SNNTKQVALKPI
+2735 
-2747 VKFNGK
+2747 
-2753 TLKMGKDYTV
+2753 
-2763 AYADP
+2763 
-2768 NGGKAPGNPSMD
+2768 
-2780 YDVKIDAASVNFTG
+2780 
-2794 TKMIKMTLVDKDN
+2794 
-2807 AYLMSK
+2807 
-2813 ASIGKIVTADRVY
+2813 
-2826 TGEVLKPQITVK
+2826 
-2838 YGKTTL
+2838 
-2844 LKDTDYTVL
+2844 
-2853 YDDEH
+2853 
-2858 IEAGE
+2858 
-2863 TATITIR
+2863 
-2870 GNGTTYF
+2870 
-2877 GEKTTS
+2877 
-2883 FKITGT
+2883 
-2889 PLKAGQI
+2889 
-2896 SLKDVPKTGLVYTG
+2896 
-2910 KPQEPEIDGIDRKN
+2910 
-2924 YEAVYQNNTNAGT
+2924 
-2937 ATVVI
+2937 
-2942 TGKNGYTGTV
+2942 
-2952 KKTFKITAYDIFA
+2952 
-2965 NSDKKFKYNIN
+2965 
-2976 GSIPFAK
+2976 
-2983 GGSKLT
+2983 
-2989 DNQTGARFTISD
+2989 
-3001 GVEIA
+3001 
-3006 LQQGKDYTLSYKNNK
+3006 
-3021 KVGDNT
+3021 
-3027 ASVTIKG
+3027 
-3034 KGNFKGTLKNI
+3034 
-3045 PFTIVAQDLSNLNIT
+3045 
-3060 AADVLEK
+3060 
-3067 NAKKFNKVVPVVID
+3067 
-3081 LDGKTL
+3081 
-3087 KNKTDFELDTATAY
+3087 
-3101 TDEAGNPIS
+3101 
-3110 STEPATG
+3110 
-3117 TAVKVTVTGKG
+3117 
-3128 NYQGTASA
+3128 
-3136 IFHIIDNNMS
+3136 
-3146 IAKASV
+3146 
-3152 QIEPQRYTGSE
+3152 
-3163 VTLSNDQIHVKLKI
+3163 
-3177 NGTITELQN
+3177 
-3186 DNFQIVG
+3186 
-3193 YSKNIK
+3193 
-3199 KGTAKV
+3199 
-3205 TIRGIYPYGGTKT
+3205 
-3218 VNFKITARPMN
+3218 

>member
-14 LAKSMLSFMLV
+14 LAKSMLSLMLV

-52 TSEASENSSQPSESA
+52 TSEASENSSQPSEA
-67 GDSEEAGET
+67 DGDSEEAGEA

-171 EEGAEGEAPSTGQI
+171 EEGAEGEAPSTGQV

-310 PTISPEIGEDGKVTF
+310 PTISPEIGEYGKVTF

-537 DLHIWDMCPGAA
+537 DLHIWDKCPGAA
-549 EGQEYAFEALT
+549 EGQAYKFEALT

-622 LYENNPFLET
+622 LYDNNPFLET

-656 WGADTANPGKLYS
+656 WGADTANPGKLYL

-875 NGADTTGDNA
+875 NGADTTGDNP

-1349 EKLTYMSENGEE
+1349 EKLTYMSETGEE

-1473 VLNYIIRKSTST
+1473 VLNYIIRKSTPT

-1573 VITGVRLASA
+1573 EITGVRLASA

-1767 FSIDESSGIQNKG
+1767 FSIDESSGIRNKG

-1812 LLPSYDYAPVDETKL
+1812 LLPSYDYATVDETKL

-2328 VTLNELNLAISN
+2328 VTLNELNLAMSN

-2391 NAEALLEKSDAT
+2391 NAKALIEKAEAT

-2649 ENGEGNYHA
+2649 ENGEGNYHV

-2679 EKTDY
+2679 EKADY

-2701 KGKGNYSESTT
+2701 KGKGNYSESIT

-2735 SNNTKQVALKPI
+2735 SNNTKQVALKPV

-2763 AYADP
+2763 AYEDP

-2780 YDVKIDAASVNFTG
+2780 FDVKIDAASVNFTG
-2794 TKMIKMTLVDKDN
+2794 RKMIKMTLVDKDN

-2813 ASIGKIVTADRVY
+2813 ASIGKIVTSDRVY

-3067 NAKKFNKVVPVVID
+3067 NAKKFNKVVPVVTD

>member
-14 LAKSMLSFMLV
+14 LAKSMLSLMLV

-52 TSEASENSSQPSESA
+52 TSEASENSSQPSEAA
-67 GDSEEAGET
+67 GDSEEAGEA

-171 EEGAEGEAPSTGQI
+171 EEGAEGEAPSTGQV

-296 GKHPAQICSKAIDT
+296 GKHPVQICSKAIDT

-537 DLHIWDMCPGAA
+537 DLHIWDKCPGAA
-549 EGQEYAFEALT
+549 EGQAYKFEALT

-622 LYENNPFLET
+622 LYDNNPFLET

-656 WGADTANPGKLYS
+656 WGADTANPGKLYL

-875 NGADTTGDNA
+875 NGADTTGDNP

-1101 FDFNDWATEFVGG
+1101 FDFNEWATEFVGG
-1114 GILSVEKKLADRNKA
+1114 GITSVEKKLADRNKA

-1349 EKLTYMSENGEE
+1349 EKLTYMSETGEE

-1473 VLNYIIRKSTST
+1473 VLNYIIRKSTPT

-1573 VITGVRLASA
+1573 EITGVRLASA

-1812 LLPSYDYAPVDETKL
+1812 LLPSYDYATVDETKL

-2181 WISEELVMFVI
+2181 WISEELVIFVI

-2673 GKTLLK
+2673 DKTLLK

-2844 LKDTDYTVL
+2844 VKDTDYTVL
-2853 YDDEH
+2853 YDNEH

-2910 KPQEPEIDGIDRKN
+2910 KPQEPEIDGIDKKN

-2989 DNQTGARFTISD
+2989 DDQTGARFTISD
-3001 GVEIA
+3001 GVEIT

-3067 NAKKFNKVVPVVID
+3067 NAKKFNKVVPVVTD

-3117 TAVKVTVTGKG
+3117 TAIKVTVTGKG

-3146 IAKASV
+3146 IAKATV

>member
-1 MEKAKTFCRKKRN
+1 MDQKKKFCRKKRSIAN
-14 LAKSMLSFMLV
+14 SMLSLILV
-25 FAMVISNVQITPD
+25 FAMVISNVQTSSGML
-38 AFSTVWAAE
+38 STVWAAE
-47 NETLE
+47 
-52 TSEASENSSQPSESA
+52 SEAQTPDGEAETGGMDEYN
-67 GDSEEAGET
+67 DS
-76 SENSGD
+76 D
-82 DRNSEEIGETQKSP
+82 SEEIGEVQKSL
-96 DSEEMGN
+96 DSEETNN
-103 EERSETA
+103 EERSETT
-110 AESTQTAEREQSE
+110 AESTQTGESERSE

-133 TASSSVE
+133 TTSSAVE
-140 TETASQTETVTETET
+140 TETASETET
-155 VTATESET
+155 TTESETETTTESETET

-171 EEGAEGEAPSTGQI
+171 EEGAEGEDPSTGQV

-193 VLGWDTAEND
+193 VLGWDTTEISNGMK
-203 IQVAY
+203 VAY
-208 ASYKNEGSEWITTDY
+208 ASYKNPEQEGGSGSWVTNY
-223 DDKGKWPGVALTE
+223 DGGSWPGSSISKGA
-236 VDGYYTLELD
+236 DGYYTLELD
-246 KKPTYDGLV
+246 KKPTDDGLV
-255 FVFHNKKD
+255 FVFHN
-263 DVGLQTDDYVI
+263 GAGTQTKDYVI
-274 PIDAFSDDVTEYWIF
+274 PMQGFSNDVTEYWIF
-289 AAKADNY
+289 AAKAGSY
-296 GKHPAQICSKAIDT
+296 GNHPAQICSKAIDT

-347 NAIKMMDEDNSG
+347 NAIEMTDENNSG
-359 IYTATTDVLEAK
+359 IYTATTDVLEAG
-371 EYGYKFIL
+371 EYKYKFIL
-379 GESTWITDPNND
+379 GEGNWINDPNNN
-391 SYDDRGNSKFT
+391 SYADDGNNKFT

-416 NGNKVTFRY
+416 EGNKVTFRY
-425 KNSEA
+425 ENGEV
-430 DVVYVRGTMNDWV
+430 DDVYVRGTMNGWV
-443 DNETYKMTKNET
+443 DNETYKMTKDET

-537 DLHIWDMCPGAA
+537 DLHIWDKCPGAA
-549 EGQEYAFEALT
+549 EGQAYKFEALT

-588 PTGGW
+588 PEGDW
-593 VEGVKE
+593 IEGVEE

-622 LYENNPFLET
+622 LYDNNPFLET
-632 YKYTIHYYNPATPNQ
+632 YQYIINYYNPALPNQ
-647 ESSTPDLYI
+647 ESSELDLFI
-656 WGADTANPGKLYS
+656 WGADTENPGKLYS

-675 NDTDNG
+675 DDTDNG

-829 TGTKLTAEA
+829 TGTKLTIEA

-875 NGADTTGDNA
+875 NGADTTGDNP

-971 KIMVDVVVNHAGYGM
+971 KIMVDIVVNHAGYGM

-1349 EKLTYMSENGEE
+1349 EKLTYMSETGEE

-1473 VLNYIIRKSTST
+1473 VLNYIIRKSTPT

-1544 NVIKVVTGTPI
+1544 NVIKVVTGVPI

-1563 TLKRADGTEI
+1563 TLKRADGAEI
-1573 VITGVRLASA
+1573 EITGVRLASA

-1812 LLPSYDYAPVDETKL
+1812 LLPSYDYATVDESKL

-2015 LLKGDTFSHES
+2015 
-2026 TGFVSGATG
+2026 
-2035 QEELLAKCFTGATDW
+2035 
-2050 CKSPTQTVNYA
+2050 
-2061 SCHDNYSLMD
+2061 
-2071 KLSVSRKDA
+2071 
-2080 SFEDKT
+2080 
-2086 KMNNLAA
+2086 
-2093 AIYMTSEGIPL
+2093 
-2104 IHAAEELLREK
+2104 
-2115 IDENGNPVENSYK
+2115 
-2128 SSDLV
+2128 
-2133 NSIKWSNLDKENYRN
+2133 
-2148 VRDYYKGLIA
+2148 
-2158 FRKNHAALRLTT
+2158 
-2170 AAEVKANVQYK
+2170 
-2181 WISEELVMFVI
+2181 
-2192 NGKDSIADE
+2192 
-2201 VSDGIVVIFNANTAA
+2201 
-2216 KDVDMYSY
+2216 
-2224 GVPQGTWNICIND
+2224 
-2237 QKAGIETLAAVTDG
+2237 
-2251 KVKVA
+2251 
-2256 PISALVLVKGET
+2256 
-2268 KDNESVYDKNEQQ
+2268 
-2281 KIEKLKK
+2281 
-2288 ELEALILQYE
+2288 
-2298 KEEQGERTDESWAAF
+2298 
-2313 QTALQAAKEVVGKID
+2313 
-2328 VTLNELNLAISN
+2328 
-2340 LQAAHDALTTPEGTV
+2340 
-2355 DKEKLKALVAL
+2355 
-2366 YDDIF
+2366 
-2371 NAGQG
+2371 
-2376 DYTDESWKAFSDELA
+2376 
-2391 NAEALLEKSDAT
+2391 
-2403 QAEIDEAYSKLET
+2403 
-2416 AYTNLTSTKNT
+2416 
-2427 EKLDELIAECS
+2427 
-2438 KLDKGDYTDESW
+2438 
-2450 NALQEALK
+2450 
-2458 AAKEIADKPNATQ
+2458 
-2471 AEIDKAEQDLRDAYN
+2471 
-2486 ALKVPEGTIDKG
+2486 
-2498 KLKALIAVCDEILNK
+2498 
-2513 GQGSYTAE
+2513 
-2521 SWNAF
+2521 
-2526 TLALEEAKA
+2526 
-2535 ILAKED
+2535 
-2541 ATQPEVDEAR
+2541 
-2551 NKLDKA
+2551 
-2557 HNNLVSIEEEIK
+2557 
-2569 ALKELIV
+2569 
-2576 TCEKYIKEDY
+2576 
-2586 TTESWRVFEDAL
+2586 
-2598 QAAKEVAEN
+2598 
-2607 PNAALEEIQRAADDL
+2607 
-2622 QNAVKALIKVKEGL
+2622 
-2636 WTAWAPDSGLTAP
+2636 
-2649 ENGEGNYHA
+2649 
-2658 AYTGKAFK
+2658 
-2666 PEILVYD
+2666 
-2673 GKTLLK
+2673 
-2679 EKTDY
+2679 
-2684 TVSYKNNTNA
+2684 
-2694 GPATVTV
+2694 
-2701 KGKGNYSESTT
+2701 
-2712 AEFTI
+2712 
-2717 DPIDIATLEI
+2717 
-2727 EDLYAAVA
+2727 
-2735 SNNTKQVALKPI
+2735 
-2747 VKFNGK
+2747 
-2753 TLKMGKDYTV
+2753 
-2763 AYADP
+2763 
-2768 NGGKAPGNPSMD
+2768 
-2780 YDVKIDAASVNFTG
+2780 
-2794 TKMIKMTLVDKDN
+2794 
-2807 AYLMSK
+2807 
-2813 ASIGKIVTADRVY
+2813 
-2826 TGEVLKPQITVK
+2826 
-2838 YGKTTL
+2838 
-2844 LKDTDYTVL
+2844 
-2853 YDDEH
+2853 
-2858 IEAGE
+2858 
-2863 TATITIR
+2863 
-2870 GNGTTYF
+2870 
-2877 GEKTTS
+2877 
-2883 FKITGT
+2883 
-2889 PLKAGQI
+2889 
-2896 SLKDVPKTGLVYTG
+2896 
-2910 KPQEPEIDGIDRKN
+2910 
-2924 YEAVYQNNTNAGT
+2924 
-2937 ATVVI
+2937 
-2942 TGKNGYTGTV
+2942 
-2952 KKTFKITAYDIFA
+2952 
-2965 NSDKKFKYNIN
+2965 
-2976 GSIPFAK
+2976 
-2983 GGSKLT
+2983 
-2989 DNQTGARFTISD
+2989 
-3001 GVEIA
+3001 
-3006 LQQGKDYTLSYKNNK
+3006 
-3021 KVGDNT
+3021 
-3027 ASVTIKG
+3027 
-3034 KGNFKGTLKNI
+3034 
-3045 PFTIVAQDLSNLNIT
+3045 
-3060 AADVLEK
+3060 
-3067 NAKKFNKVVPVVID
+3067 
-3081 LDGKTL
+3081 
-3087 KNKTDFELDTATAY
+3087 
-3101 TDEAGNPIS
+3101 
-3110 STEPATG
+3110 
-3117 TAVKVTVTGKG
+3117 
-3128 NYQGTASA
+3128 
-3136 IFHIIDNNMS
+3136 
-3146 IAKASV
+3146 
-3152 QIEPQRYTGSE
+3152 
-3163 VTLSNDQIHVKLKI
+3163 
-3177 NGTITELQN
+3177 
-3186 DNFQIVG
+3186 
-3193 YSKNIK
+3193 
-3199 KGTAKV
+3199 
-3205 TIRGIYPYGGTKT
+3205 
-3218 VNFKITARPMN
+3218 

>member
-14 LAKSMLSFMLV
+14 LAKSMLSLMLV

-52 TSEASENSSQPSESA
+52 TSEASENSSQPSEAA

-110 AESTQTAEREQSE
+110 AESTQTGESERSE

-171 EEGAEGEAPSTGQI
+171 EEGAEGEAPSTGQV

-537 DLHIWDMCPGAA
+537 DLHIWDKCPGAA
-549 EGQEYAFEALT
+549 EGQAYKFEALT

-622 LYENNPFLET
+622 LYDNNPFLET

-656 WGADTANPGKLYS
+656 WGADTANPGKLYL

-875 NGADTTGDNA
+875 NGADTTGDNP

-1101 FDFNDWATEFVGG
+1101 FDFNEWATEFVGG
-1114 GILSVEKKLADRNKA
+1114 GITSVEKKLADRNKA

-1157 SKADAAAAAYA
+1157 SKADVAAAAYA

-1325 PSSYEK
+1325 PSSFEK

-1349 EKLTYMSENGEE
+1349 EKLTYMSETGEE

-1473 VLNYIIRKSTST
+1473 VLNYIIRKSTPT

-1573 VITGVRLASA
+1573 EITGVRLASA

-1812 LLPSYDYAPVDETKL
+1812 LLPSYDYATVDETKL

-2328 VTLNELNLAISN
+2328 VT
-2340 LQAAHDALTTPEGTV
+2340 
-2355 DKEKLKALVAL
+2355 
-2366 YDDIF
+2366 
-2371 NAGQG
+2371 
-2376 DYTDESWKAFSDELA
+2376 
-2391 NAEALLEKSDAT
+2391 
-2403 QAEIDEAYSKLET
+2403 
-2416 AYTNLTSTKNT
+2416 
-2427 EKLDELIAECS
+2427 
-2438 KLDKGDYTDESW
+2438 
-2450 NALQEALK
+2450 
-2458 AAKEIADKPNATQ
+2458 
-2471 AEIDKAEQDLRDAYN
+2471 
-2486 ALKVPEGTIDKG
+2486 
-2498 KLKALIAVCDEILNK
+2498 
-2513 GQGSYTAE
+2513 
-2521 SWNAF
+2521 
-2526 TLALEEAKA
+2526 
-2535 ILAKED
+2535 
-2541 ATQPEVDEAR
+2541 
-2551 NKLDKA
+2551 
-2557 HNNLVSIEEEIK
+2557 
-2569 ALKELIV
+2569 
-2576 TCEKYIKEDY
+2576 
-2586 TTESWRVFEDAL
+2586 
-2598 QAAKEVAEN
+2598 
-2607 PNAALEEIQRAADDL
+2607 
-2622 QNAVKALIKVKEGL
+2622 
-2636 WTAWAPDSGLTAP
+2636 
-2649 ENGEGNYHA
+2649 
-2658 AYTGKAFK
+2658 
-2666 PEILVYD
+2666 
-2673 GKTLLK
+2673 
-2679 EKTDY
+2679 
-2684 TVSYKNNTNA
+2684 
-2694 GPATVTV
+2694 
-2701 KGKGNYSESTT
+2701 
-2712 AEFTI
+2712 
-2717 DPIDIATLEI
+2717 
-2727 EDLYAAVA
+2727 
-2735 SNNTKQVALKPI
+2735 
-2747 VKFNGK
+2747 
-2753 TLKMGKDYTV
+2753 
-2763 AYADP
+2763 
-2768 NGGKAPGNPSMD
+2768 
-2780 YDVKIDAASVNFTG
+2780 
-2794 TKMIKMTLVDKDN
+2794 
-2807 AYLMSK
+2807 
-2813 ASIGKIVTADRVY
+2813 
-2826 TGEVLKPQITVK
+2826 
-2838 YGKTTL
+2838 
-2844 LKDTDYTVL
+2844 
-2853 YDDEH
+2853 
-2858 IEAGE
+2858 
-2863 TATITIR
+2863 
-2870 GNGTTYF
+2870 
-2877 GEKTTS
+2877 
-2883 FKITGT
+2883 
-2889 PLKAGQI
+2889 
-2896 SLKDVPKTGLVYTG
+2896 
-2910 KPQEPEIDGIDRKN
+2910 DRKS
-2924 YEAVYQNNTNAGT
+2924 
-2937 ATVVI
+2937 VV
-2942 TGKNGYTGTV
+2942 
-2952 KKTFKITAYDIFA
+2952 
-2965 NSDKKFKYNIN
+2965 
-2976 GSIPFAK
+2976 
-2983 GGSKLT
+2983 
-2989 DNQTGARFTISD
+2989 
-3001 GVEIA
+3001 
-3006 LQQGKDYTLSYKNNK
+3006 
-3021 KVGDNT
+3021 
-3027 ASVTIKG
+3027 
-3034 KGNFKGTLKNI
+3034 
-3045 PFTIVAQDLSNLNIT
+3045 
-3060 AADVLEK
+3060 
-3067 NAKKFNKVVPVVID
+3067 
-3081 LDGKTL
+3081 
-3087 KNKTDFELDTATAY
+3087 
-3101 TDEAGNPIS
+3101 
-3110 STEPATG
+3110 
-3117 TAVKVTVTGKG
+3117 
-3128 NYQGTASA
+3128 
-3136 IFHIIDNNMS
+3136 
-3146 IAKASV
+3146 
-3152 QIEPQRYTGSE
+3152 
-3163 VTLSNDQIHVKLKI
+3163 
-3177 NGTITELQN
+3177 
-3186 DNFQIVG
+3186 
-3193 YSKNIK
+3193 
-3199 KGTAKV
+3199 
-3205 TIRGIYPYGGTKT
+3205 
-3218 VNFKITARPMN
+3218 

>member
-14 LAKSMLSFMLV
+14 LAKSMLSLMLV
-25 FAMVISNVQITPD
+25 FAMVISNVQIAPD

-52 TSEASENSSQPSESA
+52 TSEASENSSQPSEA
-67 GDSEEAGET
+67 DGDSEEAGEA

-96 DSEEMGN
+96 DSEAMGN

-110 AESTQTAEREQSE
+110 AESTQTGESERSE

-140 TETASQTETVTETET
+140 TGTASQTETVTETET
-155 VTATESET
+155 VTATETET
-163 EATEEEML
+163 EATDEEIL
-171 EEGAEGEAPSTGQI
+171 EEDAEGEDPVESQI
-185 SIKLHFKD
+185 DVILHFKNVFNWD
-193 VLGWDTAEND
+193 VVKAFYANHNGSDWDGGFAD
-203 IQVAY
+203 VV
-208 ASYKNEGSEWITTDY
+208 
-223 DDKGKWPGVALTE
+223 WPGKELT
-236 VDGYYTLELD
+236 VDADGYYTLKVTKGKD
-246 KKPTYDGLV
+246 SGFAVVINNGD
-255 FVFHNKKD
+255 NKK
-263 DVGLQTDDYVI
+263 QTADIII
-274 PIDAFSDDVTEYWIF
+274 PSSDFQNVDTYERWIWLIDGVSTWDNGTEKY
-289 AAKADNY
+289 Y
-296 GKHPAQICSKAIDT
+296 AQASTSKDINVV
-310 PTISPEIGEDGKVTF
+310 SPEIDDDNKVTF
-325 RYFNCFETST
+325 HYVNTFAKT
-335 VKVAGDMTSWGD
+335 VKVAIGTKGLASTTDDWKQYDMTVQNDVFTYQTTEAFTAGD
-347 NAIKMMDEDNSG
+347 
-359 IYTATTDVLEAK
+359 YP
-371 EYGYKFIL
+371 YKFIVD
-379 GESTWITDPNND
+379 SNWIRDPNNESVTAD
-391 SYDDRGNSKFT
+391 NDKNSIFT
-402 IEGEDP
+402 IKGDDP
-408 DKIISPEV
+408 NKNISPV
-416 NGNKVTFRY
+416 VDGNKVTFRY
-425 KNSEA
+425 ENSEA
-430 DVVYVRGTMNDWV
+430 NNVYVRGLMISDWSITE
-443 DNETYKMTKNET
+443 DYKMTKSED
-455 TGIHTLEVEMSHGSY
+455 GIHTLEIELPHGAH
-470 EYKFHY
+470 EYKFWW
-476 EDGTKDG
+476 KDSEEHW
-483 VWLPDPNGQQV
+483 VRDPKNDLM
-494 EGTKPDR
+494 TNTNDP
-501 NSIVYVPGIEEY
+501 NSIVYVQGTEEY

-523 VDIPTQVPS
+523 VKVP
-532 EGSGP
+532 ETTEGP
-537 DLHIWDMCPGAA
+537 DLHIWDKCPGAA
-549 EGQEYAFEALT
+549 VGQEYKFTELT
-560 EDEDKDKGK
+560 KDEDTEKGK

-574 TVKVPFPHINIIAR
+574 TVEVPFPHINIIAR
-588 PTGGW
+588 PTGVW
-593 VEGVKE
+593 VEGVQE
-599 KEWTYEL
+599 KEWTYEI

-613 ELWFVYGEG
+613 EFWFVYGEG
-622 LYENNPFLET
+622 LYDNNPFLET
-632 YKYTIHYYNPATPNQ
+632 YKYTIHYYNPVTPNQ

-656 WGADTANPGKLYS
+656 WGADTANPGKLYTF
-669 YAEEKL
+669 ATEKL
-675 NDTDNG
+675 DDTDNG
-681 IQWMTTEVDTPYEKI
+681 IEWLTTEVDTPYEKI
-696 GLIGKTA
+696 GLLGKPTA
-703 TGDNEAGWAGKD
+703 GDSEAGWSDKD
-715 KDRFYQI
+715 KDRFYQL
-722 KKGEKTAELWYVHG
+722 KSEQKEAELWYIHG
-736 VGVYDKKPMMKL
+736 IGVYEEKPMVKL
-748 NSVGAALSVE
+748 NSVDAVLSEE
-758 SIDYTQNS
+758 SVDYTQNS

-771 FNGDKSSK
+771 FNGNKDSK

-796 NLTIDP
+796 NLIIDP
-802 QLCEVTLSVRDNI
+802 QLCEVTISVRDTI
-815 EAGTYQLP
+815 DAGTYTLP
-823 VTVEGV
+823 VTVESVSGEKM
-829 TGTKLTAEA
+829 TTQA
-838 SVTVKEKT
+838 SVTVKDKAD
-846 GSDFDWDEAVIYFM
+846 SQNDFDWDEAVIYFM
-860 VTDRFFDGDSSNNAA
+860 VTDRFFDGDNSNNAA
-875 NGADTTGDNA
+875 NGAETSGDNP

-890 GDFKGVTEKLDYLK
+890 GDFKGVTEKLDALK

-916 VENIKGV
+916 VENVKGV
-923 TVGDGTGDVPFYAAY
+923 TVNGTGSDKVPFYAAY

-946 TKLNPALGTEAEFQT
+946 TKINPALGTEEEFQT
-961 LIDTAHEKGM
+961 LITAAHNKGM
-971 KIMVDVVVNHAGYGM
+971 KVMVDVVVNHAGYGM
-986 EETDQFP
+986 ENETIFE
-993 GMLRDK
+993 GMLRDAK
-999 ADVNEED
+999 DVVESD

-1020 TELPEVRNKIIQWQV
+1020 TELPEVRNQIIEWQV
-1035 DWAKKGVDFFRVDTV
+1035 NWAKKGVDYFRVDTV
-1050 QHVEDTTWRAFK
+1050 QHVDSTTWMAFK
-1062 NELTKANPKFKMI
+1062 NALTKANPNFKMI

-1082 YNSNNGNRIGNGQM
+1082 YNSNNGGRLGSGQM

-1101 FDFNDWATEFVGG
+1101 FNFNEWATNFVSGD
-1114 GILSVEKKLADRNKA
+1114 IASVETELVNRNKT

-1142 HDENGFQAALIDKGW
+1142 HDENGFIQNLLNNKWSEEDAKAA
-1157 SKADAAAAAYA
+1157 SYV

-1179 PVIYYGEEIGLTGMN
+1179 PVIYYGEEIGLTGNN
-1194 DYPKQTNRYDFD
+1194 DYPYQTNRYDYD
-1206 WTELE
+1206 WNKLAD
-1211 TQKTTDNSIYNHYK
+1211 QKAQSDSIYNHYK
-1225 KMLSIRSEYA
+1225 KMLSIRNNYSE
-1235 DVFAKG
+1235 VFAKG
-1241 TRQSVSGTNAD
+1241 DRKAVASSNPE
-1252 KYDVF
+1252 KYDVV
-1257 SRSYNKT
+1257 SRSYNNT
-1264 TLYVGINIDINT
+1264 TLYVGMNIDTNNEKTVTI
-1276 GKEVSFA
+1276 S
-1283 VNNSGITAYRD
+1283 VNNKGITGYRD
-1294 LYSNQEYTVSEDGKV
+1294 LYSDTEYTVAEDGTI

-1316 KNGGTIVLV
+1316 KNGGTVVLAAN
-1325 PSSYEK
+1325 SYTA
-1331 GLIAPTLTIAKG
+1331 GLMAPDLTTIAKE
-1343 KATTLP
+1343 KTTTLP
-1349 EKLTYMSENGEE
+1349 KQLVKMSESGEE
-1361 TLVAVTYSMDKV
+1361 TLVDVTYDMESV
-1373 EGVTLDAASRKI
+1373 EYVTLDAANRKI
-1385 TVAETF
+1385 TVAESF
-1391 AGKTIDLTATAGEES
+1391 AGNRIKLKATAGS
-1406 IKFTVKVVEDKNQI
+1406 DTVEFELKVVEDKNEI
-1420 TLRLHYHRPD
+1420 TVRLHYHRPD

-1438 WSWRVGSEGK
+1438 WTW
-1448 QYDFD
+1448 D
-1453 SEDEN
+1453 SSSSAVVQFTTEDEN
-1458 GAKVVTFELEGRSTS
+1458 GGKVAEIKLPGRATS
-1473 VLNYIIRKSTST
+1473 VMNYIIRKSTPGN
-1485 DPWGGGKDFPED
+1485 DWADKDFKED
-1497 CFVDLSDILSG
+1497 CYIDLSEVLSG
-1508 TVDYYVESGVFPGTR
+1508 TVDYYVESKEFPGKRVLGEDVLIGVKLLSVTYNSQKNTIKVITGTR
-1523 ILGDDVFLG
+1523 I
-1532 VKILSVKYNSAK
+1532 
-1544 NVIKVVTGTPI
+1544 TGEL
-1555 TGGTDGIF
+1555 DNIF
-1563 TLKRADGTEI
+1563 TLKRADGAEI
-1573 VITGVRLASA
+1573 PIAAVRLVNK
-1583 DKNEYELSLG
+1583 DKNEYEVSI
-1593 SDLSGMEAVTKKY
+1593 DANLSGMEEITKKY

-1615 PVEMPSLY
+1615 KVTMPSLY
-1623 SSDAFEQ
+1623 SSDEFEA
-1630 EFTYTGDDLGAT
+1630 EYTYEGKDLGAV
-1642 WTSSKTTF
+1642 WSKEKTNF

-1655 TADSV
+1655 TADKV
-1660 KVNLYTSGTE
+1660 QVNLYESGTE
-1670 GADDLIET
+1670 GTDDLIET
-1678 LSMKKG
+1678 LEMTKG
-1684 EKGVW
+1684 DKGVW
-1689 SVQKAGDL
+1689 AAEKEGDL
-1697 NGVYYT
+1697 NGTYYT
-1703 YSVDV
+1703 YNVTV
-1708 DGTTA
+1708 DGSTT
-1713 EACDPYARTTGV
+1713 EACDPYAKTTGV
-1725 NGNRAMVINLNAT
+1725 NGNRAMVIDMDAT
-1738 NPAGWSTD
+1738 NPAGWEAD
-1746 RGPNAGMTYT
+1746 RGPNEGMSYT
-1756 DSIIY
+1756 DSVIY

-1767 FSIDESSGIQNKG
+1767 FSIDQSSGISDKNKG
-1780 KFLGLTEKGTKNAS
+1780 KFLGLTEKGTTNET

-1812 LLPSYDYAPVDETKL
+1812 LLPSYDYATVDETQL
-1827 DTPQYNWGYD
+1827 DKPQYNWGYD

-1854 GAVRVKE
+1854 GDVRVKE
-1861 MKQMVK
+1861 MKQMIK

-1888 DKFSFNQ
+1888 DKFCFNQ

-1904 NADGSY
+1904 NADGTY

-1955 DVDTINEVVNTV
+1955 DTETINEVVETV
-1967 HETHPDVVFYGEGWK
+1967 HKKHPDAVFYGEGWT
-1982 MDTAVS
+1982 MNTAVS
-1988 KDDVIMAT
+1988 KDGYTMAT
-1996 QWTSEKTPKFA
+1996 QANSAKTPQFA
-2007 YFSDTIRN
+2007 FFSDTIRDAI
-2015 LLKGDTFSHES
+2015 KGDNFNAAN
-2026 TGFVSGATG
+2026 TGFVSGKSG
-2035 QEELLAKCFTGATDW
+2035 LEEMIAKCFSAAPDW
-2050 CKSPTQTVNYA
+2050 CKSPIQTVNYA
-2061 SCHDNYSLMD
+2061 SCHDNYTLWD
-2071 KLSVSRKDA
+2071 KISVSRSDA
-2080 SFEDKT
+2080 PEAARI
-2086 KMNNLAA
+2086 KMNNLSA
-2093 AIYMTSEGIPL
+2093 AIYMMSEGIPL
-2104 IHAAEELLREK
+2104 IHAAEELLRTKVDEK
-2115 IDENGNPVENSYK
+2115 GEVIHNSYN
-2128 SSDLV
+2128 SSDFV
-2133 NSIKWSNLDKENYRN
+2133 NSIKWADLNKNKYQE

-2158 FRKNHAALRLTT
+2158 FRKNHAALRLTS
-2170 AAEVKANVQYK
+2170 AAEVTENVKYH
-2181 WISEELVMFVI
+2181 WISNNVVMFVI
-2192 NGKDSIADE
+2192 NGHDKIASE
-2201 VSDGIVVIFNANTAA
+2201 VSDGIVVIFNATTDE
-2216 KDVDMYSY
+2216 KEVDLNSY
-2224 GVPQGTWNICIND
+2224 GVSQGTWNICIND

-2256 PISALVLVKGET
+2256 SISALVLVKGET

-2313 QTALQAAKEVVGKID
+2313 QTALQAAKEVVGKTD
-2328 VTLNELNLAISN
+2328 VTLNELNLAMSN

-2355 DKEKLKALVAL
+2355 DKEKLKALIAI
-2366 YDDIF
+2366 YNDILK
-2371 NAGQG
+2371 AGQG
-2376 DYTDESWKAFSDELA
+2376 SYTDESWKAFSDELA

-2844 LKDTDYTVL
+2844 VKDTDYTVL
-2853 YDDEH
+2853 YDNEH

-2910 KPQEPEIDGIDRKN
+2910 KPQEPEIDGIDKKN

-2989 DNQTGARFTISD
+2989 DDQTGARFTISD

-3060 AADVLEK
+3060 AADVLQK
-3067 NAKKFNKVVPVVID
+3067 NAKKFNKVVPVVTD

-3117 TAVKVTVTGKG
+3117 TAIKVTVTGKG

-3146 IAKASV
+3146 IAKATV